1 MFRKIMGYFKYRKVI
16 KNNLNTLNT
25 RYKLKWDRLYG
36 RLYTVLSIPEENQ
49 EVIKTY
55 GPQYLNN
62 EVEKYVSSLEQYFY
76 EINLFELI
84 SLSKIERID
93 DVNVLVVLRYRFIG
107 HQKFFYFI
115 SGLFGGI
122 ITALAITGIVKLVIL
137 LINLIMNF

>member
-1 MFRKIMGYFKYRKVI
+1 MFRKIMGYFKYRKII
-16 KNNLNTLNT
+16 KGNLDVLNN
-25 RYKLKWDRLYG
+25 RYRLKWDRLYG

-49 EVIKTY
+49 GVIKTY

-62 EVEKYVSSLEQYFY
+62 EVDKYISALEQYFY

-93 DVNVLVVLRYRFIG
+93 DVNVLVVLRYRFVG
-107 HQKFFYFI
+107 YQKFFYFI

-122 ITALAITGIVKLVIL
+122 ITAITITGIIKLVL
-137 LINLIMNF
+137 FLINLIMNF